1 MSLKP
6 NKEPIAIY
14 QTNSFS
20 ENPMSVI
27 GMGMGVG
34 MGAMFMFILGGAP
47 VFLSMAALIG
57 GILVVYGYKIGK
69 TRYELHAEGIYQC
82 ISLFIPN
89 MLKKRPKERFI
100 EWKDIKSYRN
110 DTDFKRNL
118 QEYEYLKLYLRK
130 SPSQIWIT
138 NDGGRV
144 SFEAFRDKFLELIGD
159 AEKGK
164 DSAQSVPNAVSDSP
178 LEVKVIKDAMSDIK
192 RKPSFYAGIFAKIL
206 TVFFILLT
214 VALFVFGYFNGMRM
228 ANWFRLAAIL
238 LPGTLYM
245 SYRVFINPPKD

>member
-1 MSLKP
+1 MSIKP
-6 NKEPIAIY
+6 DKVPIAVY
-14 QTNSFS
+14 KTNSFS

-47 VFLSMAALIG
+47 IFFSMAALIG

-69 TRYELHAEGIYQC
+69 TIYELHSDGVYQC
-82 ISLFIPN
+82 ISLFIPS
-89 MLKKRPKERFI
+89 MLKKKPKERFI

-110 DTDFKRNL
+110 DKDFKRNL

-130 SPSQIWIT
+130 SQSEIWIT
-138 NDGGRV
+138 NDGGLA
-144 SFEAFRDKFLELIGD
+144 SFEEFRDKFLELIGD
-159 AEKGK
+159 
-164 DSAQSVPNAVSDSP
+164 SAQPKESTLSIPNAVSDLP
-178 LEVKVIKDAMSDIK
+178 LGTKDVKDPKSEIK
-192 RKPSFYAGIFAKIL
+192 RKPSFYSGIFAKIL
-206 TVFFILLT
+206 TVFFIFLT

-245 SYRVFINPPKD
+245 SYRVFIKPPED